1 MKAHKTSLAFI
12 FSASF
17 LIAVIIQPIIKGQSY
32 SAFHE
37 GTTGSRDDRS
47 QNSLSPDT
55 SVVDCR
61 DPDVIC
67 DALGDIKT
75 PLPLLP
81 CVEKV
86 NVLRNEKGQIEYLS
100 HEDLQKYVLG
110 KVIPEWPVD
119 TPPGYQANV
128 YVVIGTKGKV
138 LCADILDRDEPAMQA
153 ALTAALKW
161 RFKPILEKGS
171 PISAIGVLSFET
183 PLKRKYKHG
192 N

>member
-1 MKAHKTSLAFI
+1 
-12 FSASF
+12 
-17 LIAVIIQPIIKGQSY
+17 
-32 SAFHE
+32 
-37 GTTGSRDDRS
+37 
-47 QNSLSPDT
+47 
-55 SVVDCR
+55 
-61 DPDVIC
+61 
-67 DALGDIKT
+67 
-75 PLPLLP
+75 
-81 CVEKV
+81 
-86 NVLRNEKGQIEYLS
+86 LRNEKGQIEYLS

-128 YVVIGTKGKV
+128 HVVIGTKGKV